1 MDPIKAFR
9 DNVAEVDRL
18 VNFDREILQLVTLN
32 IEELHNQLK
41 QRFADERLNG
51 GRALALVRTIRQNET
66 VRSKYQAIY
75 NQAIVLLVSH
85 FASALGDLFR
95 EAVSARLIGSNLG
108 KLGEEDFKLSL
119 SEMKERD
126 WNLQSAIPDLLI
138 AKYDLTFQDMK
149 TTVKAFT
156 DYTHMTAVR
165 DENMNNII
173 TAQACRHVIVHAGGR
188 ITEKMIKQVS
198 GAYPRS
204 LKTKLELGEK
214 ISFTLEEI
222 EIVKKSMI
230 AFAEPLSIAAN
241 L

>member
-1 MDPIKAFR
+1 MDPIQAFK

-32 IEELHNQLK
+32 IEELHKQLK
-41 QRFADERLNG
+41 PKFADERLNG

-95 EAVSARLIGSNLG
+95 DAASARLLGDNLG
-108 KLGEEDFKLSL
+108 KLGDEEFKLSL
-119 SEMKERD
+119 SDMRDRD
-126 WNLQSAIPDLLI
+126 WNLKSAVPDLLI

-149 TTVKAFT
+149 STVRAFS
-156 DYTHMTAVR
+156 DYTHMTTFR

-173 TAQACRHVIVHAGGR
+173 TAQACRHVIVHAGSR
-188 ITEKMIKQVS
+188 VTEKMLKQIS
-198 GAYPRS
+198 GAYPRT
-204 LKTKLELGEK
+204 LKTNLAIGEP
-214 ISFTLEEI
+214 IAFTLEEI
-222 EIVKKSMI
+222 DVVKKSMI
-230 AFAEPLSIAAN
+230 AFAEPLSITAN

>member
-214 ISFTLEEI
+214 FPSLW
-222 EIVKKSMI
+222 KKSR
-230 AFAEPLSIAAN
+230 LSRSR
-241 L
+241 